1 MSRPKRK
8 PPKSPDQIAAEKL
21 EQRRK
26 DFEAVNLPDI
36 AALQTADNVEVT
48 RESQKHVLTA
58 RRADVFDL
66 LKAGMAPGAYDAARR
81 LEGDM
86 RIRAGETERGNPM
99 PKVDALPADIARA
112 LRMAAA
118 GERVDR
124 ILKALPIRDGLI
136 LRCLIEPT
144 RDATWHAS
152 IERLT
157 GETHVHAHAAVVR
170 GVCLNLRDAYASME
184 RRKVA

>member
-1 MSRPKRK
+1 MSRRNKPKT
-8 PPKSPDQIAAEKL
+8 PEQIAADKL
-21 EQRRK
+21 AKRQR
-26 DFEAVNLPDI
+26 DFEAANLPDS
-36 AALQTADNVEVT
+36 AAELTTSDDVEVT

-66 LKAGMAPGAYDAARR
+66 LKPGMAPGAYDAARR
-81 LEGDM
+81 LEKDM

-99 PKVDALPADIARA
+99 PRVDALPADVARA

-124 ILKALPIRDGLI
+124 ILAGLPIRDALI
-136 LRCLIEPT
+136 LRCLIEPA
-144 RDATWHAS
+144 RDATWRAAV
-152 IERLT
+152 ERLT
-157 GETHVHAHAAVVR
+157 GEDHPHAQGAVVR